1 MSKPVCIIPARM
13 GSSRYPGKPLE
24 PMLGLALVL
33 HVYERCRLYPGFS
46 EVLIATCDDAI
57 MVAANAHGAP
67 SVMTADSHDRCTDR
81 VQEAV
86 EKHYP
91 NMADD
96 DLVVMVQGDEVLV
109 SPQMIADVVD
119 AQAKTGAPVVNL
131 GSRLSRTEDHDDPN
145 TVKVVAA
152 PDGRALCFSRAPIPS
167 RSRNATVPM
176 YQQTGV
182 MAFTF
187 GFLKNFSALPQTPLE
202 IIEAVD
208 MLRVLEHG
216 MDLYVAFTDTETL
229 GVDTP
234 ADLARGEGLLAD
246 DALTRKYMNL
256 PVQPIKAG

>member
-1 MSKPVCIIPARM
+1 MTKPVCIIPARM

-24 PMLGLALVL
+24 PMLGLPLVL

-46 EVLIATCDDAI
+46 EVMIATCDEEI
-57 MVAANAHGAP
+57 MAAAKAHGAP
-67 SVMTADSHDRCTDR
+67 AVMTATSHERCTDR
-81 VQEAV
+81 VEEAIAAR
-86 EKHYP
+86 YP
-91 NMADD
+91 DMADD
-96 DLVVMVQGDEVLV
+96 AVIVMVQGDEVLV
-109 SPQMIADVVD
+109 SPKMITDVVD
-119 AQAKTGAPVVNL
+119 AQKKTGAPVVNL

-167 RSRNATVPM
+167 RARCADVPM

-182 MAFTF
+182 MAFTA
-187 GFLKNFSALPQTPLE
+187 GFLKRFSSLEQTPLE

-216 MDLYVAFTDTETL
+216 MDLYVVFTETETI

-234 ADLARGEGLLAD
+234 ADLARGEQLLRD
-246 DALTRKYMNL
+246 EPLTRQYMDL
-256 PVQPIKAG
+256 PQ